1 MKHLSYQN
9 EAAWCNTIRQSVRR
23 SAETLN
29 GGKGISGSTD
39 FFILK
44 NLFNT
49 KNLAILIIWF
59 IFAQKQ
65 EKYGNR

>member
-1 MKHLSYQN
+1 MRRLGI
-9 EAAWCNTIRQSVRR
+9 IRFASLLGDPPERLTEER
-23 SAETLN
+23 TYPALRF
-29 GGKGISGSTD
+29 

-49 KNLAILIIWF
+49 KNLAILIIWS

>member
-1 MKHLSYQN
+1 MIWLGIIGI
-9 EAAWCNTIRQSVRR
+9 IRFASLLGDPPERLTEERAYPVLR
-23 SAETLN
+23 
-29 GGKGISGSTD
+29 

-49 KNLAILIIWF
+49 KNLVILIIWF

-65 EKYGNR
+65 EQYGNR